1 MNEYKKEYS
10 FTEQKVRWV
19 KKHTPKLLSFSI
31 TRPKD
36 FDFIAGQFA
45 KLGFMQGDEYISRA
59 YSMISAENADHLD
72 FYAILIEDGIMSGH
86 FNQMQAGDSLLL
98 EKKPIGFFTVSRIP
112 QGKELVLLATGSG
125 IAPFLSM
132 LENETLWQKADKVVL
147 VHSVSYVDDLVFE
160 QYLAD
165 LKDHAI
171 VGKYT
176 NKFIYQPVITRE
188 KIAGALNQRIPQL
201 LENGELENALNIT
214 FTKADTRFLICGN
227 PNMVKESYEKLKA
240 KGFALHR
247 VHKNGEIMMEN
258 AF

>member
-1 MNEYKKEYS
+1 MNEHKKEYS

-188 KIAGALNQRIPQL
+188 KIAGALNQRIP
-201 LENGELENALNIT
+201 
-214 FTKADTRFLICGN
+214 
-227 PNMVKESYEKLKA
+227 
-240 KGFALHR
+240 
-247 VHKNGEIMMEN
+247 
-258 AF
+258 